1 MCRLREA
8 GGADKDGRALDSSV
22 PVLWISDAPEFSG
35 PVRTRHEADG
45 EGGENLKVER
55 LDNWDTKPVTL
66 LLTAENAHVIKR
78 TQEIL
83 EDYVRRKNVVR
94 ITEEKR
100 AEDMLR
106 NAVMGHCR
114 CTILE
119 QPIEERPTEIPGR
132 PIKKIKLEGK

>member
-1 MCRLREA
+1 MQGLR
-8 GGADKDGRALDSSV
+8 RA
-22 PVLWISDAPEFSG
+22 DAPDDAG
-35 PVRTRHEADG
+35 PIRTRHEADG
-45 EGGENLKVER
+45 EGGESLKVER

-66 LLTAENAHVIKR
+66 LLTAENADDVHVIKR

-106 NAVMGHCR
+106 NAVLGHCR
-114 CTILE
+114 CTVLE
-119 QPIEERPTEIPGR
+119 QPIEERPTEKPGR